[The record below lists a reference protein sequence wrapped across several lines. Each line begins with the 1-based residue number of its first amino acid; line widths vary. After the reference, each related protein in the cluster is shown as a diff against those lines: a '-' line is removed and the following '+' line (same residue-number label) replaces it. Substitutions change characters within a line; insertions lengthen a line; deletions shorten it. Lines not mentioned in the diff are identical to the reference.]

1 MFERLSRQTEV
12 GGKKAGTTKAAPA
25 VAAKEDKGKGKAP
38 APAAAAAAADITP
51 ARPLKRKADAV
62 SKADADG
69 TSVREQIRLQKKDK
83 YQRRKEAKREKAE
96 RIKAKKAQQGGEEEA
111 TEEGAM

>member
-12 GGKKAGTTKAAPA
+12 GGKKAGTTKVGEKDV
-25 VAAKEDKGKGKAP
+25 VAAKDKGKGKAS
-38 APAAAAAAADITP
+38 APADTTP

-96 RIKAKKAQQGGEEEA
+96 RIKAKKAQQGGDEEA
-111 TEEGAM
+111 AEEGAM